1 MANTVIGFF
10 KNRSEAEDAVAQLTS
25 SGINREDIDISNSID
40 YDSDSSGIQGSR
52 SDLSGSTSGYTGSTS
67 GYTGSTSGYT
77 GSTSGYTG
85 STSGYTGNASGYTGN
100 ASGYTRNNDDVS
112 DRKDYDDDTY
122 RERHEQKGNAVSRF
136 FNSLFGDDSDDSRKY
151 TSMSEKADTIVT
163 VHTSSGTQAE
173 EAANILDSCGAMD
186 IDEGSMVN
194 DTYAEANAYGRS
206 SDMSDRSDTSTTSR
220 DRRDDLNNE
229 EERIDVMR
237 EDLQVGKRS
246 VETGGVRIR
255 SRIIEKPVEES
266 LRLREEH
273 VRIHRQPVDKAAN
286 INDMDSFREKEI
298 ELTEYAEVPVVNKEA
313 RVVEEIRVTKE
324 VEEREE
330 TVRETLRET
339 KVEIEDDAK
348 RSGRRDLTGTDT
360 NYSND
365 DLNRRD

>member
-10 KNRSEAEDAVAQLTS
+10 KHRSEAEDAVAQLTR

-40 YDSDSSGIQGSR
+40 YDSDSSGMQGST
-52 SDLSGSTSGYTGSTS
+52 SGYSGSTSGYTSSTSEYSGSTSGSTGSTS

-77 GSTSGYTG
+77 GS
-85 STSGYTGNASGYTGN
+85 ASGYTG
-100 ASGYTRNNDDVS
+100 TNNDDT
-112 DRKDYDDDTY
+112 DRTALDDDSY
-122 RERHEQKGNAVSRF
+122 RERREQKGNAVSRF

-151 TSMSEKADTIVT
+151 SSMSEKADAIVT
-163 VHTSSGTQAE
+163 VHASSGTQAE

-194 DTYAEANAYGRS
+194 DTYAQTRAYGGS
-206 SDMSDRSDTSTTSR
+206 SDLSDRSETSNLSQ
-220 DRRDDLNNE
+220 DRRDDVNNE
-229 EERIDVMR
+229 QERIDVIR

-246 VETGGVRIR
+246 VETGGVRVR

-273 VRIHRQPVDKAAN
+273 VRVYRQPVDKAAD

-313 RVVEEIRVTKE
+313 RVVEEIRVTKD

-339 KVEIEDDAK
+339 EVDIENDAK
-348 RSGRRDLTGTDT
+348 RSGRRDLTGTDR

>member
-10 KNRSEAEDAVAQLTS
+10 KHRSEAEDAVAQLTR

-67 GYTGSTSGYT
+67 GYTG
-77 GSTSGYTG
+77 
-85 STSGYTGNASGYTGN
+85 
-100 ASGYTRNNDDVS
+100 NNDDVS
-112 DRKDYDDDTY
+112 DRKDYKDYDDDTY

-136 FNSLFGDDSDDSRKY
+136 FNSLFGDDSEDSRKY
-151 TSMSEKADTIVT
+151 TSLSERADTIVT
-163 VHTSSGTQAE
+163 VHASSGTQAE

-194 DTYAEANAYGRS
+194 DTYAEANAYGGS

-273 VRIHRQPVDKAAN
+273 VRIHRQPVDKVAN
-286 INDMDSFREKEI
+286 INDMENFREKEI

-330 TVRETLRET
+330 TVRETVRET

-365 DLNRRD
+365 DLNRSYSNDDLNRRD